1 MLNCSLASQN
11 VMNVASH
18 SGNCSFFLSHESTA
32 NEESK
37 AMLIERQKEYKM
49 AALRAKKEGDLEQ
62 ARLHFSTSKASKK
75 KKTPNL
81 QNLTPNQSDLF
92 KVKSVALVQKFE

>member
-62 ARLHFSTSKASKK
+62 ARLHFRTSKASKK
-75 KKTPNL
+75 KNSKPPKPDS
-81 QNLTPNQSDLF
+81 QP
-92 KVKSVALVQKFE
+92 E